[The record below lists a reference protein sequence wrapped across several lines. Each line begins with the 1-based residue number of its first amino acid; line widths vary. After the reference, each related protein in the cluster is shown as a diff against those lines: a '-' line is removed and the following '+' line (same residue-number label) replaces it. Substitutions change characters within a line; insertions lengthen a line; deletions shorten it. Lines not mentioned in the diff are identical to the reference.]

1 MGKLIFLIMLNH
13 LSMNGKYNMHEWGIN
28 IHKRVKAKI
37 SMNGNTI
44 SMNG

>member
-1 MGKLIFLIMLNH
+1 
-13 LSMNGKYNMHEWGIN
+13 MNGKYNMHEWGIN

-44 SMNG
+44 YMNGKIISMNGYNLYP